1 LGNIV
6 SSDTSTEGKP
16 QTRFLAGAVW
26 MVSMRWAMRFVG
38 LFSTII
44 LARLLTPQDFGLV
57 AMAMIVVALL
67 DTLSSTGVDLALIR
81 ERDSSSKLYNAAWT
95 IQILQNA
102 LVAALMVAAVP
113 MAIDYFDE
121 PRLQHILYWL
131 ALSQLI
137 MGCRNIGTVAF
148 RQELDFAKEFR
159 YSLYVK
165 LIGFVA
171 TVSLALT
178 LQDYRAIVYGVVLKS
193 FFELIISYRMHP
205 YRPKLSFQ
213 GMGRIWGFSQWL
225 LLSSLIGVINSKASQ
240 FIIGGSIGA
249 AALGFYYM
257 AIELGTMFVH
267 EVVMPIRRALFP
279 NMSLLLD
286 DREAFIHNSI
296 KIVGIISLVSVP
308 IGVGL
313 HLVASEFIALLL
325 GPQWVDAVAILEWT
339 ALYGGVT
346 GISLGLNL
354 ILMVQ
359 KKVHLTAIQ
368 LALESV
374 VLLPLLV
381 WVSKSGTTEDIA
393 IANLLVAI
401 AFLPLTV
408 VMVVRTLKINFGVLG
423 EVMWRPVLAGAAMFY
438 IDALLLEDVSLNVV
452 LSLAAHIFLGIV
464 SYGIAI
470 GLLWLASGRPKT
482 AEATIVEIACNF
494 LPGNRNS

>member
-1 LGNIV
+1 LGNNV

-225 LLSSLIGVINSKASQ
+225 LLSSLIGVINSKAM
-240 FIIGGSIGA
+240 ILGS
-249 AALGFYYM
+249 F
-257 AIELGTMFVH
+257 H
-267 EVVMPIRRALFP
+267 P
-279 NMSLLLD
+279 
-286 DREAFIHNSI
+286 
-296 KIVGIISLVSVP
+296 
-308 IGVGL
+308 
-313 HLVASEFIALLL
+313 
-325 GPQWVDAVAILEWT
+325 
-339 ALYGGVT
+339 
-346 GISLGLNL
+346 
-354 ILMVQ
+354 
-359 KKVHLTAIQ
+359 
-368 LALESV
+368 
-374 VLLPLLV
+374 
-381 WVSKSGTTEDIA
+381 
-393 IANLLVAI
+393 
-401 AFLPLTV
+401 
-408 VMVVRTLKINFGVLG
+408 
-423 EVMWRPVLAGAAMFY
+423 
-438 IDALLLEDVSLNVV
+438 VSLPVV
-452 LSLAAHIFLGIV
+452 ITANGFFQVYFCITSRDE
-464 SYGIAI
+464 
-470 GLLWLASGRPKT
+470 GRVNRLTPK
-482 AEATIVEIACNF
+482 
-494 LPGNRNS
+494 